1 MKRWC
6 GTHVGRARRHWR
18 GFRAPARADQRS
30 AVPCQRAM
38 RHGDCL
44 PSGCDAGF
52 GFAGSRPA
60 LAVHYGSGA
69 GNAARP
75 RSHARRPRQGLAGL
89 PDRLGTLEERHSGPR
104 VRGLCAVYVRAA
116 AGGRTGPAGE
126 RAVFRAHVCGF
137 RAAGGAKVFPS
148 APPSHPDRPRPARS
162 NFRPGTPPSSARAG
176 SSRSAAPL
184 RPAGA
189 PKDGTRSGARTSRT
203 RSAGAARRQPGRRR
217 RRLHRKGPHRQS
229 ETARR
234 HIRPAARRRLR
245 HAERRGQKTAPAPVK
260 SRVPR
265 YERGDCDRMGFR
277 S

>member
-18 GFRAPARADQRS
+18 GFRAPARADHARADQRS

-60 LAVHYGSGA
+60 LAVHNGSGA
-69 GNAARP
+69 GNPARP

-89 PDRLGTLEERHSGPR
+89 PDRLGTLEERHPGPR

-126 RAVFRAHVCGF
+126 RAVFRAHLRGF

-148 APPSHPDRPRPARS
+148 NPAADQNRPRPARRS
-162 NFRPGTPPSSARAG
+162 VRPGTPPSSARAG

-189 PKDGTRSGARTSRT
+189 PKDGTRSGAGTSRT
-203 RSAGAARRQPGRRR
+203 RIAGAAKRQPGRRR
-217 RRLHRKGPHRQS
+217 RRLHRKSPDRKS

-234 HIRPAARRRLR
+234 HIRPAARGPPPACGTAEPKNRARTGKIARSPLR
-245 HAERRGQKTAPAPVK
+245 AG
-260 SRVPR
+260 
-265 YERGDCDRMGFR
+265 
-277 S
+277 